1 MHDDWLGELAFQNY
15 WRVLEESCPG
25 VVKAS
30 NFSHVSVTERPA
42 WIEAAR
48 AVADQL
54 RNSSVIEYS

>member
-1 MHDDWLGELAFQNY
+1 MHNDWLGELAFQNY
-15 WRVLEESCPG
+15 WRVLEEHCPR

-30 NFSHVSVTERPA
+30 NFSHASFTERQA

-54 RNSSVIEYS
+54 RDSSVIESS